1 MEQYSR
7 NYYRSENVKVK
18 AKGYLEKDKEKLQ
31 QQVQNCYKNL
41 SEEEKDRKRGYGTN
55 QYKIYLN
62 RMNKNLKR
70 KHKDYEDTR

>member
-31 QQVQNCYKNL
+31 QQVQHCYKNF
-41 SEEEKDRKRGYGTN
+41 SEEEKDRKRGYGRN

-70 KHKDYEDTR
+70 KHKNYEDTR

>member
-41 SEEEKDRKRGYGTN
+41 SEEEKDRNRGYGTN

-70 KHKDYEDTR
+70 KHKNYEDTR

>member
-41 SEEEKDRKRGYGTN
+41 SEEEKDRKRGYV
-55 QYKIYLN
+55 
-62 RMNKNLKR
+62 NLGVC
-70 KHKDYEDTR
+70 